1 MRGRTRAFRAPAAV
15 LALVAVAACA
25 GVPSGDRDGR
35 PAPKGGVVV
44 PSWLVRVR
52 IPGHLERPTRE
63 VETKIAEDVHA
74 LLRGDFTV
82 YPTAARR
89 LVKRGEIVVP
99 YLGFMGE
106 QELAEQARKTRIP
119 IVLKPL
125 LIEVPPDH
133 IGVYLVSPYGD
144 VRAAAAVAAG
154 EHRITA
160 HAARLVDLLD
170 DPEVSVRRSAVTA
183 LRRISNE
190 FFGYRA
196 EDSAA
201 RRARPAAKWRT
212 LWGPG

>member
-1 MRGRTRAFRAPAAV
+1 MRGRTRAFRAPAAF

-52 IPGHLERPTRE
+52 IH
-63 VETKIAEDVHA
+63 
-74 LLRGDFTV
+74 
-82 YPTAARR
+82 PTAARR

-106 QELAEQARKTRIP
+106 QELTEHARKTRIP

-125 LIEVPPDH
+125 LIEAPPDH
-133 IGVYLVSPYGD
+133 IGVYLVSPYSD

-160 HAARLVDLLD
+160 HATTLVDLLD
-170 DPEVSVRRSAVTA
+170 DPEVQVRRSAVTA

-196 EDSAA
+196 EDSAG
-201 RRARPAAKWRT
+201 RRAGPTAKWRT